1 MAQRSIS
8 RSTDAPDLIVGLVRG
23 AHGVRGE
30 VRIDPRTDVSDRFQR
45 GRTLLCDGIG
55 PLEIASLRGTPEAPI
70 IGFAGHASR
79 EQAEALRGRFLRV
92 PAAESRRAAGGAY
105 LWADLVGLE
114 VRSPSGEALGVV
126 ADILRTG
133 SADVLVIRRDGG
145 ELLLPALESVIREVD
160 LVSGHIVAL
169 PQEEYR

>member
-1 MAQRSIS
+1 MAQRSTS

-30 VRIDPRTDVSDRFQR
+30 VRIDPRTDVSDRFHR

-55 PLEIASLRGTPEAPI
+55 ALEIASLRGTPDAPI
-70 IGFAGHASR
+70 VGFAGYASR
-79 EQAEALRGRFLRV
+79 EQADALRGRFLRV
-92 PAAESRRAAGGAY
+92 PAQEARRAAGGAY

-126 ADILRTG
+126 ADIIRTG
-133 SADVLVIRRDGG
+133 SADVLVVRRDGG

-160 LVSGHIVAL
+160 LDSGSIVAV
-169 PQEEYR
+169 PQERY